1 MPIDEYD
8 VSPCDN
14 CDMPCDGW
22 EAQFCCTRC
31 HWLFGEDTPC
41 DDCDPMDI

>member
-1 MPIDEYD
+1 MDYD
-8 VSPCDN
+8 NCPCDD
-14 CDMPCDGW
+14 CPTKDVCDGW
-22 EAQFCCTRC
+22 EAQSCCERC